1 MEKII
6 KTAIFALQNLTNGV
20 KQTARK
26 ILTIIGLLLFSCYY
40 AGTTFFSHT
49 HWIDG
54 QQIVHSHFSFGG
66 DGTSHSHT
74 KAEIQLIAALSSFAI
89 IVAATIALREIDCR
103 LLEVI
108 FTPEVPRFNLFAGHS
123 TSLRAPPVVACV
135 A

>member
-1 MEKII
+1 MI
-6 KTAIFALQNLTNGV
+6 KKGYLCSPKQTKRV

-26 ILTIIGLLLFSCYY
+26 ILAIIGLLLFSCYY

-89 IVAATIALREIDCR
+89 IVAATIALREVDRR

-108 FTPEVPRFNLFAGHS
+108 FTPEVSRFNLFAGHS

>member
-1 MEKII
+1 M
-6 KTAIFALQNLTNGV
+6 

-26 ILTIIGLLLFSCYY
+26 ILAIIGLLLFSCYY

-89 IVAATIALREIDCR
+89 TVAATIALREVDCR

>member
-1 MEKII
+1 M
-6 KTAIFALQNLTNGV
+6 

-26 ILTIIGLLLFSCYY
+26 ILAIIGLLLFSCYY

-89 IVAATIALREIDCR
+89 IVAATIALREVDRR

-108 FTPEVPRFNLFAGHS
+108 FTPEVARFNLFAGHS